1 MQTMRI
7 SSIHALTVIGTL
19 GEMKEKFAPTLQ
31 SLATCI
37 HLHACEV
44 KNRVSTPTLTSQTIS
59 IIFSAVFIT
68 AMFCKYLVSLLAREH
83 LNSFTTSCVEYSG
96 HPQDKYIYKH
106 STYVPILAQ
115 LDKNNLNGVFTNACC
130 FKICLNYEHSR
141 YQHFVIGLF

>member
-1 MQTMRI
+1 MRI

-44 KNRVSTPTLTSQTIS
+44 KNRVSTPTLSSQTIS

-68 AMFCKYLVSLLAREH
+68 AMFRKYLVSLLAREH

-106 STYVPILAQ
+106 STYVPISAY
-115 LDKNNLNGVFTNACC
+115 FSPA
-130 FKICLNYEHSR
+130 
-141 YQHFVIGLF
+141 